1 MAIILDADVV
11 IRGEKGT
18 FDLKSWVK
26 SRPNDRFE
34 IAAITVAE
42 LWHGVER
49 ATGTH
54 KVTRQRYLDAVLQSL
69 PIIPYTE
76 QTAYEHAHIW
86 AELEDSGKMIGFY
99 DLIVGATAPGQGT
112 IEVFCEPLSPVDE
125 LAGNPKP
132 KSLRRPDPHRMN
144 VNNPRRL
151 HALTFDLLPCTLMGR
166 RLRHCRF
173 CRRVSPFRKAHL
185 TC

>member
-18 FDLKSWVK
+18 FDLKSWVT

-54 KVTRQRYLDAVLQSL
+54 KVAR
-69 PIIPYTE
+69 
-76 QTAYEHAHIW
+76 
-86 AELEDSGKMIGFY
+86 
-99 DLIVGATAPGQGT
+99 
-112 IEVFCEPLSPVDE
+112 
-125 LAGNPKP
+125 
-132 KSLRRPDPHRMN
+132 
-144 VNNPRRL
+144 
-151 HALTFDLLPCTLMGR
+151 
-166 RLRHCRF
+166 
-173 CRRVSPFRKAHL
+173 
-185 TC
+185 